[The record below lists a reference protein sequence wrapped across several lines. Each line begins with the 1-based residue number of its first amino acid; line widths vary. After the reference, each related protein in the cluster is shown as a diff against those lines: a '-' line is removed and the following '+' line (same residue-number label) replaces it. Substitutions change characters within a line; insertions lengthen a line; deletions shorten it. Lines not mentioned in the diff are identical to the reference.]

1 MCGFLVSFCFFQG
14 YSQSYFDIVSL
25 SYTNSTSNEFE
36 ISNDKTTVKEYIF
49 ELNYPIVLNKKT
61 ILLTGLFANKTKL
74 NLDAILPMSNLDVLG
89 VNFGVNKTL
98 NDTWSA
104 TLMGFSRLASDKL
117 KFSKD
122 NFQVGFLSLFTNKK
136 RNNLKFRYGIYANT
150 EKYGL
155 LVVPIFGM
163 YYLSNNKKF
172 EVNFNLPIIA
182 DINYKLFNK
191 AWLGM
196 RFDGIGATYNL
207 TDQNYSSTG
216 AYVAKNS
223 NELVSYFRY
232 RLSKSLYINS
242 KIGYAIGRNYKVFD
256 ANDKIDL
263 ALSSFYFGDQR
274 IQLNERFKDG
284 VVFKVELLYRFHFK

>member
-1 MCGFLVSFCFFQG
+1 MCGFLVSFCYFQG

-74 NLDAILPMSNLDVLG
+74 NLDATLPMSNLDVLG

-136 RNNLKFRYGIYANT
+136 RNNLKFRYSIYANT

>member
-207 TDQNYSSTG
+207 TDQNYSNTG